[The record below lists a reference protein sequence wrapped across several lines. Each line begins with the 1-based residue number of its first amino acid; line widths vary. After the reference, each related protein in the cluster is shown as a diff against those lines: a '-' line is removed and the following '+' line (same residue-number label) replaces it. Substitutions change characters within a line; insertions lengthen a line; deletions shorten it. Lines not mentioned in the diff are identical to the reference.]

1 MSFKHSVFRETMK
14 TDSLKHGEG
23 RKKQE
28 GKGWARKKEVFL
40 LHVETNVMSQE
51 KPFPHDT

>member
-1 MSFKHSVFRETMK
+1 MK
-14 TDSLKHGEG
+14 TDSLKPGEG

-28 GKGWARKKEVFL
+28 GKGQARRKEVFL
-40 LHVETNVMSQE
+40 LHVETSVTSQE